1 MKFLNQRQFKH
12 LLGLVL
18 LATPLTLSVSAM
30 SAEAATSSQVRD
42 AIETDTNVK
51 VEEESDKQAYHSPR
65 RRGGRRFRRRP
76 PKKWF
81 Y

>member
-1 MKFLNQRQFKH
+1 MKFLNQRQVKH

-42 AIETDTNVK
+42 AVETDTNLK
-51 VEEESDKQAYHSPR
+51 VEEESNKYAHCGLR
-65 RRGGRRFRRRP
+65 HRRRP
-76 PKKWF
+76 PKNPPKW